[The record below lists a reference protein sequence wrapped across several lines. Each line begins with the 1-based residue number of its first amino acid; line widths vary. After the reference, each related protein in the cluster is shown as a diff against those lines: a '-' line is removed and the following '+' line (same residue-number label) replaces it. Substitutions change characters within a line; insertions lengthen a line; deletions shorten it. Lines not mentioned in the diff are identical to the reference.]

1 MTSLVERKYISNL
14 DIKNLSVS
22 SKKANRIPQKIL
34 GVSINVHRE
43 DLAILITGFLEKE
56 LLPDKSMSVDVSLYH
71 RKKGKIQS

>member
-56 LLPDKSMSVDVSLYH
+56 LLPDKSKSVDVSLYH